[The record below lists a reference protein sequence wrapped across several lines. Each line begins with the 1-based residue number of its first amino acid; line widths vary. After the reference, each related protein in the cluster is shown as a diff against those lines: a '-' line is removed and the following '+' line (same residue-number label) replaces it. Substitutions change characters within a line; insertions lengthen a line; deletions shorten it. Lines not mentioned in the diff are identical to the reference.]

1 MSCFRKLCCCRH
13 QAYYL
18 TQFYLAK
25 YYEYENNCCLSVRG
39 KLGQRNPTEIIESK
53 QQSLPN
59 NEEFKEAVRI
69 PSQNEPSICESI
81 QNNILKPYLPMPPLL
96 VKETYG
102 GDIER
107 TLCVGLRPT
116 YSNTNSSSLYQH
128 EIIAANMISKQLL
141 DLIIEHL
148 LTLELKNQFV
158 VLMLI
163 NPLQIEEHPEVPK
176 LQLLKE
182 IRYYEIS

>member
-1 MSCFRKLCCCRH
+1 
-13 QAYYL
+13 
-18 TQFYLAK
+18 
-25 YYEYENNCCLSVRG
+25 
-39 KLGQRNPTEIIESK
+39 
-53 QQSLPN
+53 
-59 NEEFKEAVRI
+59 
-69 PSQNEPSICESI
+69 
-81 QNNILKPYLPMPPLL
+81 MPPLL

>member
-1 MSCFRKLCCCRH
+1 
-13 QAYYL
+13 
-18 TQFYLAK
+18 
-25 YYEYENNCCLSVRG
+25 
-39 KLGQRNPTEIIESK
+39 
-53 QQSLPN
+53 
-59 NEEFKEAVRI
+59 
-69 PSQNEPSICESI
+69 
-81 QNNILKPYLPMPPLL
+81 MPPLL
-96 VKETYG
+96 IKETYG

-116 YSNTNSSSLYQH
+116 NSGGSNTNSSSKYQH
-128 EIIAANMISKQLL
+128 EIIAVNMISKQLL

-148 LTLELKNQFV
+148 QTLQLKNQFV
-158 VLMLI
+158 VLLMLI